1 MVQLVA
7 VNIVLGAT
15 SDLNSEVIGG
25 DLKVG
30 DVIVL
35 NPPTNLLSGGSM
47 FMMGN

>member
-1 MVQLVA
+1 
-7 VNIVLGAT
+7 VLGAT

-25 DLKVG
+25 DLKAG

-35 NPPTNLLSGGSM
+35 NPPSLFSGAGSM